1 MSRIDSG
8 HHLWRQSGFTFH
20 PHETRYFHREPGK
33 ENEED
38 GGAWRLRRGSWWSVE
53 RNNSESL
60 SLVVFL
66 LIWVHFIDPWPE
78 FLVNGLAPYFL

>member
-1 MSRIDSG
+1 MPRIDSG

-60 SLVVFL
+60 SFIVFL
-66 LIWVHFIDPWPE
+66 LIWVHFIDPWLE

>member
-1 MSRIDSG
+1 MPRIDSG

-38 GGAWRLRRGSWWSVE
+38 GGA
-53 RNNSESL
+53 
-60 SLVVFL
+60 
-66 LIWVHFIDPWPE
+66 
-78 FLVNGLAPYFL
+78 